1 MKKKISG
8 ILLAI
13 LTITS
18 MIPVFAATSE
28 STIKK
33 DDTVKSQEVI
43 VSYDVG
49 ENYTVT
55 IPANFGLALENEATP
70 ILVSAS
76 NVKIAA
82 GNKLKVTMAST
93 NGYDSGYKVTYKDS
107 DIGYWIKKGASQDN
121 INTEVTGATVEVL
134 SVDSGITTD
143 ATYLKFYT
151 TTDEI
156 AGATQA
162 GAHEDTLTF
171 TCGIEQ

>member
-8 ILLAI
+8 ILMVSLLVATM
-13 LTITS
+13 L
-18 MIPVFAATSE
+18 PVFAATGE
-28 STIKK
+28 STINQG
-33 DDTVKSQEVI
+33 DTNKSQEVI

-82 GNKLKVTMAST
+82 GNKLKVTMTST

-121 INTEVTGATVEVL
+121 INTEVTP
-134 SVDSGITTD
+134 
-143 ATYLKFYT
+143 KR
-151 TTDEI
+151 
-156 AGATQA
+156 Q
-162 GAHEDTLTF
+162 
-171 TCGIEQ
+171 